1 MVFARVSLLL
11 PPRKC
16 TLRCTEADREAIHL
30 AIHSGAVQER
40 YVNFGGRKR
49 AEGEK
54 LQDQLNELEI
64 VRISVYRPN
73 WSEIALVQAFAV
85 RDL

>member
-1 MVFARVSLLL
+1 MHAKMHRSR
-11 PPRKC
+11 PRGDP
-16 TLRCTEADREAIHL
+16 LGDPL
-30 AIHSGAVQER
+30 WSGAGTIRQLWGEK
-40 YVNFGGRKR
+40 GR